1 MRLGRSRKAV
11 VVAEGEAATA
21 VAGDEEDTAEVVA
34 GIVAAV
40 AVDRVEA
47 AGAIVSQ
54 RSFRIRKAA
63 TCSHVLLSCEAV
75 TETEIEDASQQT
87 GRIQILKSS
96 QGALPPG

>member
-47 AGAIVSQ
+47 AGEIVSR
-54 RSFRIRKAA
+54 RSLAFAKAQLVCSLCYFATLLQNPNQLRRRKP
-63 TCSHVLLSCEAV
+63 
-75 TETEIEDASQQT
+75 
-87 GRIQILKSS
+87 R
-96 QGALPPG
+96 